1 MLWTVCNLVLS
12 VAVLAAAE
20 PSPTGLWITVDDK
33 SHKPR
38 GTVRIYEQ
46 NGVYLGRIESSFNPA
61 DRTDHCDKCTDDRK
75 DAPIIGLVIMRGV
88 TKHGDEYTGGN
99 ILDPDTGSI
108 YRCRFT
114 MSPDGQKL
122 FLRGYLGVS
131 LLGRT
136 QTWTR
141 APE

>member
-1 MLWTVCNLVLS
+1 MLPTICNLVIL
-12 VAVLAAAE
+12 AVLAFAAE

-46 NGVYLGRIESSFNPA
+46 NGVYSGRIESSLDPA
-61 DRTDHCDKCTDDRK
+61 DLTEHCEKCTDDRK
-75 DAPIIGLVIMRGV
+75 NAPIIGLVIMRGI
-88 TKHGDEYTGGN
+88 TKRGDEYSGGN

-114 MSPDGQKL
+114 MSADGRKL
-122 FLRGYLGVS
+122 FLRGYLGIS